1 MCSVRLSLAE
11 NLRRHGGTIGRL
23 NGRTVLPVVCS
34 GVQVEGNRVVL
45 PAICYEVCAAPSVMR
60 FVVGL
65 VAVEVLAVICTHF
78 VSIGRHWPDKVLATR
93 YFLETREV
101 RETQYL

>member
-1 MCSVRLSLAE
+1 MAGLSCLLFAPVSRLRA
-11 NLRRHGGTIGRL
+11 I
-23 NGRTVLPVVCS
+23 
-34 GVQVEGNRVVL
+34 VL